1 MPEISHFL
9 GIVIMM
15 YFNDHNPPHFHA
27 KYNQYRVAISISNLS
42 ILEGSLPPRIL
53 GLVMEW
59 ADLHKEELMRNWD
72 TLQATGNYNKI
83 EPLI

>member
-27 KYNQYRVAISISNLS
+27 KYNDYRAAISILDLS
-42 ILEGSLPPRIL
+42 VLEGKLPPRIL

-59 ADLHKEELMRNWD
+59 ADLHREDLMNNWNS
-72 TLQATGNYNKI
+72 LKATGYYNKI
-83 EPLI
+83 QPLI

>member
-1 MPEISHFL
+1 MPELSNFL

-27 KYNQYRVAISISNLS
+27 KYNEYRAAISILDLS
-42 ILEGSLPPRIL
+42 VLEGKLPSRIL

-59 ADLHKEELMRNWD
+59 ADLHKEELINNWN
-72 TLQATGNYNKI
+72 LIKATGDFNKI
-83 EPLI
+83 QPLI

>member
-1 MPEISHFL
+1 MPELSSFL

-27 KYNQYRVAISISNLS
+27 KYNEYRAAITISNLS
-42 ILEGSLPPRIL
+42 ILEGNLPPRIL

-59 ADLHKEELMRNWD
+59 AEIHKEELMDDWNLIK
-72 TLQATGNYNKI
+72 TTGKYNKI
-83 EPLI
+83 TPLI